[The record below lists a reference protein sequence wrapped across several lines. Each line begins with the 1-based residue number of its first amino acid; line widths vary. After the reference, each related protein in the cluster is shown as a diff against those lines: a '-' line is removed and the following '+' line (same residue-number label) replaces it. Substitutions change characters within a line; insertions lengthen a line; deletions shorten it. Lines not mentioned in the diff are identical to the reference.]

1 MLAIERH
8 RLLLDLLQKSGSV
21 RTADAAKALGVTEET
36 VRRDFEKLEAE
47 GTLLRSH
54 GGAVRL
60 EPSRQ
65 EVSEE
70 ERTHQN
76 IEAKQMIGREA
87 LGHIRAGQTIL
98 FDASTTAR
106 QLAEMLPDQ
115 PLTTITNGIRTALI
129 LTQKPSIDVIMLGGN
144 IHNNSLSCAGDAAEQ
159 ALDLIHIDTAFLS
172 CRGFDVK
179 RGPSEASEGQ
189 ARLKRRIFERADK
202 VFILADA
209 SKLGVSSSYF
219 FARPSE
225 ITVLI
230 TDQKPDAPTHA
241 SLQAAG
247 VEILIPNSGIKQ
259 TDSRA

>member
-21 RTADAAKALGVTEET
+21 RTAEAARALGVTEET

-70 ERTHQN
+70 ERAHQN
-76 IEAKQMIGREA
+76 IQAKQKIARVA
-87 LGHIRAGQTIL
+87 LGHIRAGQTLL
-98 FDASTTAR
+98 FDASTTVR

-115 PLTTITNGIRTALI
+115 PLTIMTNGIRTALI
-129 LTQKPSIDVIMLGGN
+129 LTQKPAINVILLGGN
-144 IHNNSLSCAGDAAEQ
+144 IHNNSLSCAGDAAEL

-172 CRGFDVK
+172 CRGFDVN

-189 ARLKRRIFERADK
+189 ARLKRRIFERADN
-202 VFILADA
+202 VFLLADT
-209 SKLGVSSSYF
+209 SKIGVSSSFF

-225 ITVLI
+225 LTALI
-230 TDQKPDAPTHA
+230 SDQTPDCETQAA
-241 SLQAAG
+241 LQASG
-247 VEILIPNSGIKQ
+247 VEILIANGAGSSSKP
-259 TDSRA
+259 